1 MFLALRVLM
10 RTVHV
15 VAASAWIGGSIFYLV
30 ALIPALRSG
39 GPAPR
44 VAAEVAGHF
53 RQLVNVCMGLLL
65 LSGVY
70 LTADRLT
77 TTSLGLAYV
86 VVLGVKIAVA
96 LALFG
101 LAIYQAQEGVSRLRR
116 ERTRLWK
123 AVPRLILGLG
133 LVAFLLGAL
142 LTALFEG

>member
-77 TTSLGLAYV
+77 TSVGLAYV

>member
-77 TTSLGLAYV
+77 TSVGLAYV

-96 LALFG
+96 LALLG

>member
-44 VAAEVAGHF
+44 VAADVAGHF

-77 TTSLGLAYV
+77 TSVGLAYV

-96 LALFG
+96 LALLG